1 MYAKVID
8 GNLAAFPYTDGDLRR
23 DNPGVSFPVFSEL
36 TDDVRATFG
45 MVEVVSTQVPDGK
58 VSTGSTAAKIEGVWT
73 QVHTLEDIPLGDL
86 RAAKFAAL
94 AERRWQ
100 AETGGTMVAGTPIKT
115 DAESTG
121 KITAA
126 YVQATANPSFT
137 VRWKVDTGVFVT
149 RDAATIIAIGD
160 AVTAHVQACFDN
172 EDVLTTAIL
181 AAEDAAALDAIDI
194 DAGWPE

>member
-1 MYAKVID
+1 MLYCEISPESFAPWAGDEID
-8 GNLAAFPYTDGDLRR
+8 GVRHPLTVEQHWSDQELASIGLYRPADADPVPYGKVA
-23 DNPGVSFPVFSEL
+23 VS
-36 TDDVRATFG
+36 TDVRR
-45 MVEVVSTQVPDGK
+45 V
-58 VSTGSTAAKIEGVWT
+58 EGVVKF
-73 QVHTLEDIPLGDL
+73 VHELVDIPLEDL
-86 RAAKFAAL
+86 RAAKLAAL

-126 YVQATANPSFT
+126 YVQASANPAFT

-149 RDAATIIAIGD
+149 LDAATIIAIGD

-194 DAGWPE
+194 EAGWPV